1 MNSRRKLTSRCEH
14 WALNTESSWA
24 HVIEANRWIRNH
36 LKYDFWTCFSSCYN
50 IQFKQRDKIQ
60 VNILPCAPRFYC
72 SCIQISSCFHAS
84 ITCVLSMN
92 LLWHSIW
99 QRNMAKR
106 YSKCRKVFTLFESW
120 DYNINCSF
128 WIWRKLSI
136 ELNTAIYQFDQI
148 RFHGIGERR
157 EEILWSHYFSHLLSA
172 LLLEFNHKCAGIV
185 AYVVD
190 FLVSMVVSWMI
201 LWW

>member
-1 MNSRRKLTSRCEH
+1 MWTLSTEHREQLSTRNWSQQMNTRSYE
-14 WALNTESSWA
+14 
-24 HVIEANRWIRNH
+24 IR
-36 LKYDFWTCFSSCYN
+36 LLDMSQLMLY

-60 VNILPCAPRFYC
+60 VNILPCASRFYC

-120 DYNINCSF
+120 AGDINCSC

-148 RFHGIGERR
+148 RFHGTGERR
-157 EEILWSHYFSHLLSA
+157 EEILWSHYFSNLLSA